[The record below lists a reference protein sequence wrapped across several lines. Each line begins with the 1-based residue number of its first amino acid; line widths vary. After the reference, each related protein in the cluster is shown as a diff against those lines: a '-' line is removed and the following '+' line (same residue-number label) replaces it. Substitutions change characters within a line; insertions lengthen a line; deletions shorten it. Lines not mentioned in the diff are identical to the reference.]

1 MVNFYHLVCDHMKFE
16 DLHFSRA
23 PKIKKIPGP
32 KTKTLLHLQKTIE
45 GHAVSYPQNI
55 PVVMDSARGA
65 TIKDVDGNIFID
77 FFGGAGVLAVGH
89 CNPQVMRAVQN
100 QQEKITHTLD
110 FPTEVRLELIKKI
123 RKVMPNNLK
132 NVKVQF
138 GGPTGSDA
146 VEMALKLAKYYTKR
160 YPIIA
165 FEGGYHGMTAGAL
178 SVNSGTSWKKEYIP
192 LVPEVHFVPYAYCY
206 RCPLFKTKCNLECA
220 LFYERVLKDPH
231 SGVCTPSSALIECI
245 QGEGGSIVP
254 PATYIKKIEEIS
266 KEYGVVLIADEIQSG
281 FCRTGTF
288 FSFEHSGATPDIITM
303 SKALGG
309 GFPLSAIAFKEELD
323 IWEKGAHI
331 GTFRGN
337 VCAMAAGAASI
348 DFMVDNDL
356 AGYAQRMGEYI
367 LGELQEIESLSIVG
381 DIRGKGLMI
390 GIEIVKNKK
399 MKTPSDKLAD
409 SIRRECYQR
418 GVLVEVG
425 GHYNNVIRFL
435 PPLVITKELA
445 ETGVSLVKDA
455 IKAVDTSQT

>member
-1 MVNFYHLVCDHMKFE
+1 MKFE
-16 DLHFSRA
+16 ELHFSPA

-32 KTKTLLHLQKTIE
+32 KTKTFLRLQEKIE
-45 GHAVSYPQNI
+45 GHAVSYPRNI
-55 PVVMDSARGA
+55 PVVMESGRGA

-89 CNPQVMRAVQN
+89 CNPEIMRAVQT

-110 FPTEVRLELIKKI
+110 FPTEIRLELIQKI
-123 RKVMPNNLK
+123 RDIMPHDLK

-146 VEMALKLAKYYTKR
+146 VEMALKLSKFYTKR
-160 YPIIA
+160 YPVIA

-178 SVNSGTSWKKEYIP
+178 SANSGVSWKKDYIP

-206 RCPLFKTKCNLECA
+206 RCPLFRTECNLECVS
-220 LFYERVLKDPH
+220 FYEHVLKDPH
-231 SGVCTPSSALIECI
+231 SGVCTPSAAIIEPI

-254 PATYIKKIEEIS
+254 PDTYIKEIKKIS
-266 KEYGVVLIADEIQSG
+266 KEHGVVFIADEIQAG

-309 GFPLSAIAFKEELD
+309 GFPLSGIAYKEELD

-337 VCAMAAGAASI
+337 VCAMAAGTASI
-348 DFMVDNDL
+348 EFMVENDL
-356 AGYAQRMGEYI
+356 SGYAQKMGDYMMRA
-367 LGELQEIESLSIVG
+367 LQEVESCSIIG

-390 GIEIVKNKK
+390 GIEIVKDKK
-399 MKTPSDKLAD
+399 MKIPSDQLANN
-409 SIRRECYQR
+409 IRRECYQR
-418 GVLVEVG
+418 GILVEVG

-435 PPLVITKELA
+435 PPLVITQELA
-445 ETGVSLVKDA
+445 ETGVKLVVDA
-455 IKAVDTSQT
+455 VKAVDKSQR